1 VAAIGVGEAQEK
13 AWHSIEIPVAL
24 QALGTSPD
32 GLTNAQVEERRAMFG
47 ANVLPRPKRKSVV
60 LVYLHQFQSP
70 LIYLLLAAAAV
81 SVVIG
86 EITDAAFIFGVLQI
100 NALVG
105 TIQEWRAET
114 SAEALRNTVRS
125 LARVVREGK
134 PQQVDAEDLV
144 PGDHVLV
151 ESGLVVPADI
161 RLTATNELA
170 VDESLLTGESVPV
183 EKHAEVLFPP
193 HEVVAGR
200 ANMLHTGTTIVR
212 GRGAGAVVRT
222 GLATEIGRIARAL
235 LSADTHVPPLIRRL
249 ERFSRNL
256 GMATVGAILCIGV
269 AQLAR
274 GMAPAEVFFVA
285 VALAVS
291 AIPEGLPV
299 AITVVLSIATSRMA
313 RRNVIVRSLPA
324 VEGLG
329 ACTLIASDKTGT
341 LTCNELTVRRV
352 VVAGYGTFGVTGEGY
367 AARGEIGR
375 HGDGPDPT
383 TAQEALTA
391 LGAAAAL
398 TCEAT
403 FRETERGAV
412 HIGDTVDVALL
423 AFAAK
428 LGIRQADLERQY
440 PTVTLVPFESHR
452 RFAASINRDGDR
464 YRLSIKGAA
473 ESVLPMC
480 RAVDSATWHGEVE
493 YLADNG
499 FRVIAVADRQMVSER
514 MPTAADLVE
523 MRFLGLVALID
534 PLRPEAREAVAMSRR
549 AGIEVRMV
557 TGDHGLTAL
566 SIARELGIAREP
578 SQVVSGAALVD
589 LEDDPERFS
598 ALVRDARVFAR
609 VEPLQKLAIVRAL
622 MADGHVVAVTGDGV
636 NDAPALRAA
645 DIGVAMGRKG
655 TDVARGAAHLV
666 LTDDNFA
673 SIVNGIEEGRVAY
686 DNVRR
691 LIYLLVSTGF
701 AEVILFVLALAASL
715 PLPLLA
721 VQLLWLNLV
730 TNGIQDVALA
740 FERGADDVLA
750 RPPRPPGQPILDRRM
765 IEQTLISGSFMGVAA
780 FTFFSWAISAGWSE
794 TAARNGVL
802 LLMVLFENVH
812 IFNCRSESRSA
823 FRIPIAA
830 NPYVVAAAVGA
841 LALHVLAMH
850 LPGLGEVLRIGP
862 VQGATWATLVP
873 IALALVVVME
883 IYKLVRANPGTK
895 SYHSARGSGPRIRE

>member
-1 VAAIGVGEAQEK
+1 VAAIDAGEVQGK
-13 AWHSIEIPVAL
+13 AWHAIETPVAL

-32 GLTNAQVEERRAMFG
+32 GLTNAQVEERRAAFG
-47 ANVLPRPKRKSVV
+47 ANVLPPAKRKSVV

-100 NALVG
+100 NAVVG
-105 TIQEWRAET
+105 TLQEWRAET

-125 LARVVREGK
+125 LARVVRDGK

-151 ESGLVVPADI
+151 ESGIAVPADI
-161 RLTATNELA
+161 RLTATNDLA

-183 EKHAEVLFPP
+183 EKDADALYPP

-200 ANMLHTGTTIVR
+200 ANLLHTGTTIVR

-222 GLATEIGRIARAL
+222 GLATEIGRIAGAL
-235 LSADTHVPPLIRRL
+235 LSDDTHVPPLIRRL

-256 GMATVGAILCIGV
+256 GMVTVGAIVCIAA

-299 AITVVLSIATSRMA
+299 AITVALSIATSRMA
-313 RRNVIVRSLPA
+313 GRNVIVRSLPA

-329 ACTLIASDKTGT
+329 ACTVIASDKTGT

-352 VVAGYGTFGVTGEGY
+352 VVAGYGTFAVTGEGY
-367 AARGEIGR
+367 TARGEIVR
-375 HGDGPDPT
+375 HGDGQDPT
-383 TAQEALTA
+383 SAHEALHA
-391 LGAAAAL
+391 LAAAAAL

-403 FRETERGAV
+403 FRETEDGAV
-412 HIGDTVDVALL
+412 HLGDTVDVALL

-428 LGIRQADLERQY
+428 LGIAQAELERRY
-440 PTVTLVPFESHR
+440 PRAALVPFESHR
-452 RFAASINRDGDR
+452 RFAASINRDGDG
-464 YRLSIKGAA
+464 YCLSVKGAA
-473 ESVLPMC
+473 ETVLPMC
-480 RAVDSATWHGEVE
+480 RAIDSATWHGEVE
-493 YLADNG
+493 HLASNG
-499 FRVIAVADRQMVSER
+499 FRVIAAADRQMVTDGT
-514 MPTAADLVE
+514 PTAADLVD
-523 MRFLGLVALID
+523 MRFLGLAALID
-534 PLRPEAREAVAMSRR
+534 PLRPEARAAVATARR

-566 SIARELGIAREP
+566 SIARELDIATEL
-578 SQVVSGAALVD
+578 SQVVSGAALAD
-589 LEDDPERFS
+589 SENDPKRFS
-598 ALVRDARVFAR
+598 ALVREGRVFAR
-609 VEPLQKLAIVRAL
+609 VEPLQKLSIVRAL

-655 TDVARGAAHLV
+655 TDVARGAADLV

-673 SIVNGIEEGRVAY
+673 SIINGIEEGRVAY

-701 AEVILFVLALAASL
+701 AEVVLFVLALAASL

-740 FERGADDVLA
+740 FERGGDDVLA
-750 RPPRPPGQPILDRRM
+750 RPPRPPGQPIFDRRM
-765 IEQTLISGSFMGVAA
+765 IEQTLVSGLFMGAAA
-780 FTFFSWAISAGWSE
+780 FMFFAWAMATGWGE
-794 TAARNGVL
+794 TEARNGVL

-823 FRIPIAA
+823 FRIPVAA
-830 NPYVVAAAVGA
+830 NPFVVAAAIGA

-850 LPGLGEVLRIGP
+850 VPGLAEVLRIGP
-862 VQGATWATLVP
+862 VHGGTWAILVP
-873 IALALVVVME
+873 IALALVAVME
-883 IYKLVRANPGTK
+883 IYKLARDNPGGEK
-895 SYHSARGSGPRIRE
+895 LRFS